1 MVIVIQARPVK
12 LDGVGHASKR
22 IDGSAM
28 EPDQGSGSGEGNG
41 LWRDGW
47 GQPSFRGRGFLDRSH
62 GLSMAGPAL
71 RVRGMEQRIR
81 AVFPLGQ
88 DRRMGESFQGVS
100 GRSGLR
106 IPDHRFNHRPGSST
120 RGRRKRGTR
129 NQSIGRSRGGLT
141 SKIHIAVDALGNPLR
156 FILTPGQW
164 HDITQ
169 AEDLVEGLQGEHLL
183 ADKAYDSDEFRDH
196 IDEAGMEAVIPPN
209 RSRSRAIP
217 YDKEVYKERH
227 LVECFI
233 NKIKHFRR
241 IATRYEKTDTAYMA
255 MLFLAGAVIWM
266 R

>member
-1 MVIVIQARPVK
+1 M
-12 LDGVGHASKR
+12 
-22 IDGSAM
+22 
-28 EPDQGSGSGEGNG
+28 
-41 LWRDGW
+41 
-47 GQPSFRGRGFLDRSH
+47 
-62 GLSMAGPAL
+62 
-71 RVRGMEQRIR
+71 
-81 AVFPLGQ
+81 
-88 DRRMGESFQGVS
+88 
-100 GRSGLR
+100 
-106 IPDHRFNHRPGSST
+106 
-120 RGRRKRGTR
+120 
-129 NQSIGRSRGGLT
+129 
-141 SKIHIAVDALGNPLR
+141 GNPLR

-209 RSRSRAIP
+209 RSRSQATP